1 MLQARTASPI
11 RPMKLFAFLDTRA
24 GEAFAREIC
33 DEFAHQFP
41 AGADADPKAEQK
53 LAHAIEVLGN
63 RAAKFGRQ
71 NPLGWYRKAKFMDAI
86 KRGLLAKGH
95 GSELVDR
102 VVYAVVLR
110 MARRDG

>member
-1 MLQARTASPI
+1 MLQARNASGP
-11 RPMKLFAFLDTRA
+11 RPMKLLAFLDTSA
-24 GEAFAREIC
+24 GDAFAREIGE
-33 DEFAHQFP
+33 EFGHNFP
-41 AGADADPKAEQK
+41 ADAASDPKAEPK

-63 RAAKFGRQ
+63 RAAKFQRQ

-86 KRGLLAKGH
+86 KQELQKKGH
-95 GSELVDR
+95 GPELVDR